1 MPVYKNQD
9 NGTWYVSVYYKDW
22 ENNQSRKVKRGFK
35 TKRDAQEWERNFLSK
50 QAGDLSMNFETFV
63 GIYKADMKDRIKEH
77 TWIGKN
83 AIIDKKILP
92 YFKNKKI
99 NEIKPSDIRAWQN
112 EMMAYRS
119 PSDKAYSPTYL
130 KSIHNQLSAIF
141 NHAVRYYDLRNNP
154 AAKAGNIG
162 KKESDREPYQKF
174 HP

>member
-35 TKRDAQEWERNFLSK
+35 TKRDAQEWEREFLSK

-63 GIYKADMKDRIKEH
+63 DIYKADMKDRIKEH

-130 KSIHNQLSAIF
+130 KSIHNQFSAIF

-162 KKESDREPYQKF
+162 KKESDREMLF
-174 HP
+174 